1 MEILSMERGSGKT
14 TKLIKISNKTK
25 APIICRDK
33 NMVGI
38 IKKMAKEMKLEIP
51 EPLSIYEKDKL
62 RCSHNPSNCVL
73 IDDVDSILSRILR
86 CNVLYATTSCD
97 ITKIKM
103 RKIKYPCL
111 YKHFKGD
118 IYCTKFV
125 SYPLSSEEFTDKYS
139 EEHKQNKK
147 SIHLMCLHTETNKS
161 IIISKIND
169 KYYHYKKI
177 DNRPLVIYYCVS
189 DVKKAFNYARPV
201 DMFLSEV
208 DKEKYPDVEQK
219 YRFEEYNK

>member
-51 EPLSIYEKDKL
+51 EPLSIYEKDKI
-62 RCSHNPSNCVL
+62 RCSCNPSNGVL

-118 IYCTKFV
+118 IYCTKFI
-125 SYPLSSEEFTDKYS
+125 SYPLSFTDLMNKYNEEFKI
-139 EEHKQNKK
+139 NKV
-147 SIHLMCLHTETNKS
+147 SLYTICTHTETNDL
-161 IIISKIND
+161 ITICKIKD
-169 KYYHYKKI
+169 KYYHDKEI
-177 DNRPLVIYYCVS
+177 DNKPLVIYTCANNIEKS
-189 DVKKAFNYARPV
+189 NTYARPV

-219 YRFEEYNK
+219 YRFEEI

>member
-1 MEILSMERGSGKT
+1 MEILNMNRGSGKT

-25 APIICRDK
+25 APIICRTRK
-33 NMVGI
+33 IAEI
-38 IKKMAKEMKLEIP
+38 IKERAKEMDLEIP
-51 EPLSIYEKDKL
+51 NPITIDMYKNEKYRYEK
-62 RCSHNPSNCVL
+62 VL
-73 IDDVDSILSRILR
+73 IDDIDLVLKMYL
-86 CNVLYATTSCD
+86 NAEVLYATTSCD

-103 RKIKYPCL
+103 RNIKYPCL

-219 YRFEEYNK
+219 YRFEEME

>member
-33 NMVGI
+33 NTVRF
-38 IKKMAKEMKLEIP
+38 IKNMAKEMKLEIP

-62 RCSHNPSNCVL
+62 RCSYNPSNCVL
-73 IDDVDSILSRILR
+73 IDDVDSILSKILR

-97 ITKIKM
+97 IVTE
-103 RKIKYPCL
+103 RKIKYPHL

-118 IYCTKFV
+118 IYCTKFI
-125 SYPLSSEEFTDKYS
+125 SYPISFINFADKYNEEFKT
-139 EEHKQNKK
+139 NKRPPH
-147 SIHLMCLHTETNKS
+147 ILCLHTETNKDLV
-161 IIISKIND
+161 IFKIKD
-169 KYYHYKKI
+169 KYYHVKE
-177 DNRPLVIYYCVS
+177 NNNEVLVIYNCINNIEKLY
-189 DVKKAFNYARPV
+189 NYARPI

-208 DKEKYPDVEQK
+208 DKEKYPDVKQK
-219 YRFEEYNK
+219 YRFEEMEG